1 MAFAVPVAPRSP
13 HDFCSSAP
21 YGHKLTLVQKDAT
34 HFDFILELQ
43 HPHIAKIVIRDVD
56 VGLMTPSLPD
66 GAKEDD
72 GLRRIALTDRQWN
85 RQQVRFDPGSPHL
98 EVSGGDGFE
107 RANLYTAELA
117 KNCLNAGLWEVLQL
131 VRIGADLIE
140 QLVDQARFDL
150 APEHPGRTDNGG
162 TQLLAD
168 QSRGEVLIIVDRLQ
182 QPSKQSAIA
191 EKIGT
196 HGNDHIGGHVQRLDC
211 GQKQGHEGIR
221 LIGIDLLPETEDLLE
236 LIHQQQQVGTSRQ
249 RCPAQDLDESPR
261 SPA

>member
-1 MAFAVPVAPRSP
+1 
-13 HDFCSSAP
+13 
-21 YGHKLTLVQKDAT
+21 VQKDAT

-56 VGLMTPSLPD
+56 VSLTTPSLSD

-98 EVSGGDGFE
+98 EVSGGGFE

-150 APEHPGRTDNGG
+150 APEHPDRTDNGG

-168 QSRGEVLIIVDRLQ
+168 QSRGEVLIIRGNGVLRMTSMS
-182 QPSKQSAIA
+182 PHGPRRSSALSQA
-191 EKIGT
+191 KASGP
-196 HGNDHIGGHVQRLDC
+196 
-211 GQKQGHEGIR
+211 
-221 LIGIDLLPETEDLLE
+221 LPCSSDN
-236 LIHQQQQVGTSRQ
+236 
-249 RCPAQDLDESPR
+249 A
-261 SPA
+261 